1 MLNNIISD
9 RSSLDLRDFPTV
21 AQVLNS
27 LTQEE
32 VKELLN
38 ILNNM
43 QQDKLYK
50 GLVHGSYHSEK
61 VLMFCYLI
69 ARERNL
75 REPYRQILFDAAMY
89 HDIGRDNNSENTTH
103 GMTSSL
109 RIAPVIEGNPLY
121 DEKYH
126 VLLLKSAMSAHSR
139 RSSDE
144 KSTYEDVAYDMDL
157 LDANF
162 GLTPALEMYQ
172 VAYNEIVRILK
183 DADALDRK
191 RFGDAGFE
199 ALNINMLRF
208 KESVNLVQFAEELNG
223 LYYELMKLNYAEV
236 NEEHIKPAP
245 CVHSVGFDFF
255 KINSVLTHGILSQ
268 EEMKRRQ
275 LQVPRNFAGGNF
287 DRWISVVDIRL
298 LKIKATAS
306 KEFIDHGVSFICEN
320 VKMHEPSSEADRE
333 DAIVTGMPWNKSN
346 HDDERYVKNRIAP
359 EKIVAINI
367 PTNYINRSILG
378 TARTGIP
385 EYDCARM
392 IYIYNS
398 LDIKMIKQ
406 RVKYYKDKTQTSDD
420 SPYWQLIEQAVA
432 SYEVVLNEREKYG
445 HQKIAGQLNPIL
457 EEINNNI
464 GKMLYAYYYRK
475 IGNGGKDITVLD
487 VVNYELSLNY
497 SIDYDM
503 CQTADGMTYFLRE
516 STKSI
521 EAKQM

>member
-9 RSSLDLRDFPTV
+9 RNSLDLREFPV
-21 AQVLNS
+21 VSQVLNGLS
-27 LTQEE
+27 QEE
-32 VKELLN
+32 VKELLS
-38 ILNNM
+38 LLMNM
-43 QQDKLYK
+43 QKDKLYR
-50 GLVHGSYHSEK
+50 GLVHGEYHSEK

-69 ARERNL
+69 AKERNL
-75 REPYRQILFDAAMY
+75 PEPYRQILFDAAMY
-89 HDIGRDNNSENTTH
+89 HDIGRENNAENTIH
-103 GMTSSL
+103 GMTSSM
-109 RIAPVIEGNPLY
+109 RIDSVVRGNPLY
-121 DEKYH
+121 EDKFNL
-126 VLLLKSAMSAHSR
+126 LLLKSAMYTHSR
-139 RSSDE
+139 SD
-144 KSTYEDVAYDMDL
+144 SDDLDSYVDVANSLDL
-157 LDANF
+157 LDSNF
-162 GLTPALEMYQ
+162 NLTPVLEKFQ
-172 VAYNEIVRILK
+172 VIYNEISRILK

-199 ALNINMLRF
+199 ALNVNMLRY
-208 KESVNLVQFAEELNG
+208 KESVNLVQFAEELNA

-236 NEEHIKPAP
+236 DETKIPEAP

-306 KEFIDHGVSFICEN
+306 REFIDHGVSFVCER
-320 VKMHEPSSEADRE
+320 VKMHEPSSAADRE

-346 HDDERYVKNRIAP
+346 HEDERYVKNRIAP

-367 PTNYINRSILG
+367 PTAYINRSILG
-378 TARTGIP
+378 TAKTGDP
-385 EYDCARM
+385 KYDCARM

-406 RVKYYKDKTQTSDD
+406 RVQYYKDKTQTDD
-420 SPYWQLIEQAVA
+420 NSPYWQLIVQSVE
-432 SYEVVLNEREKYG
+432 SYERILNAREQYR
-445 HQKIAGQLNPIL
+445 QTIARYLNPIL

-475 IGNGGKDITVLD
+475 IGNGGQDITVLD

-516 STKSI
+516 STKGI
-521 EAKQM
+521 GTKQI